1 MLPVWETIGIL
12 NEKRRRENGPPV
24 DSSGYA
30 RPRTRG
36 ELRDLL
42 NSGVA
47 CEVVSSNAML
57 TAQMLQ
63 GWLNFTAFTVRP
75 SENAGWSVFEK
86 A

>member
-1 MLPVWETIGIL
+1 MQKGIP
-12 NEKRRRENGPPV
+12 KTDV
-24 DSSGYA
+24 VSSSAGSDGYA

-47 CEVVSSNAML
+47 CEVASTVAPMTGMML
-57 TAQMLQ
+57 M
-63 GWLNFTAFTVRP
+63 GWLNFPGFMVRP